1 MSSQSHLLGERRF
14 QPLFVTQFLGA
25 LNDNVLK
32 NALVVL
38 LTFQAASWTTLKPE
52 LLANIAA
59 GIFILP
65 FFLFSATAGQL
76 ADKIDK
82 ARLARLVKLL
92 EIGIVL
98 IAGTGFFMH
107 SLEVLMVSLFFLGL
121 HSTIFGPVKYAI
133 LPQHLAE
140 SELVGGNALIEAGT
154 FVAILLGTLLGG
166 LLAGS
171 AGATSM
177 ITLVGFVIAVTGY
190 LASRAIPTAPPPA
203 PDLIINLNPISE
215 TWRNIGF
222 AQEKRAVFLSILG
235 ISWFW
240 LYGAMFLAQFPAFT
254 KNVLGGGET
263 AVTLLLAVF
272 TLGIGA
278 GSLLCERLSAGR
290 IELGLV
296 PFGSIGLTIFGLDLA
311 IASPTAPFSGAALGA
326 FALLMHP
333 GTWRIL
339 VDLGLIGIFGG
350 FFIVPLYA
358 LVQQRSSAEHRARI
372 IAANNIFNALF
383 MVVGAAAATLLLG
396 GGLSIPA
403 LFATAALCNAAVAF
417 YIYGLVPEFLVRF
430 IVWLQIHTIY
440 RLRTEGMDWVPETGP
455 ALLIS
460 KQADT
465 IDALL
470 LMAACRR
477 PIRFVLYHD
486 AARGILFR
494 FLFGQSRAIFLDAP
508 TPSAPASLV
517 LPASIVAEIRK
528 AFANGELVAM
538 FAPNDLGDV
547 AANIPHFSITSA
559 RRQSYMSLAELTVAE
574 GGNMTRKQV
583 PAR

>member
-1 MSSQSHLLGERRF
+1 MSTQSHLLRARRF
-14 QPLFVTQFLGA
+14 RPLFITQFLGA

-38 LTFQAASWTTLKPE
+38 LTFQAANWTTLQPE
-52 LLANIAA
+52 VLANLAA

-82 ARLARLVKLL
+82 AQLARLVKLL

-98 IAGTGFFMH
+98 VAGAGFFAH
-107 SLEVLMVSLFFLGL
+107 SFVVLMVSLFLLGL

-133 LPQHLAE
+133 LPQHLKAD
-140 SELVGGNALIEAGT
+140 ELVGGNALIEAGT

-171 AGATSM
+171 AGATGM
-177 ITLVGFVIAVTGY
+177 ITLVGLVIAVSGY
-190 LASRAIPTAPPPA
+190 LASRAIPSAPPPA
-203 PDLIINLNPISE
+203 PELEINFNPIVE
-215 TWRNIGF
+215 TWRSIRF
-222 AQEKRAVFLSILG
+222 AREKRVVFLSILG

-240 LYGAMFLAQFPAFT
+240 LYGALLLAQFPAYT
-254 KNVLGGGET
+254 KNVIGGSET

-296 PFGSIGLTIFGLDLA
+296 PFGSIGLTLFGLELA
-311 IASPTAPFSGAALGA
+311 LASPATPMGSAPLGA
-326 FALLMHP
+326 MALLAFP
-333 GTWRIL
+333 ATWRIL
-339 VDLGLIGIFGG
+339 VDLVLIGAFGG

-358 LVQQRSSAEHRARI
+358 LVQQRSSAEHRARV

-383 MVVGAAAATLLLG
+383 MVVGAAAAALLLSR
-396 GGLSIPA
+396 GLSIPE
-403 LFATAALCNAAVAF
+403 LFAIAALGNAVVAF

-430 IVWLQIHTIY
+430 SAWLLLNCIY
-440 RLRTEGMDWVPETGP
+440 RLRVEGLDRVPESGP
-455 ALLIS
+455 ALLVGEP
-460 KQADT
+460 A
-465 IDALL
+465 DALDAFL

-477 PIRFVLYHD
+477 PIRFVVRRD
-486 AARGILFR
+486 AVHGSLSR
-494 FLFGQSRAIFLDAP
+494 FVFGQSRAIFYDA
-508 TPSAPASLV
+508 ADAEV
-517 LPASIVAEIRK
+517 LPAAALAEMH
-528 AFANGELVAM
+528 AALAADELVALR
-538 FAPNDLGDV
+538 ARHDLGSK
-547 AANIPHFSITSA
+547 AAEVPRLPVTLTG
-559 RRQSYMSLAELTVAE
+559 RRGFMSRIKLGIGEPL
-574 GGNMTRKQV
+574 V
-583 PAR
+583 PQPR